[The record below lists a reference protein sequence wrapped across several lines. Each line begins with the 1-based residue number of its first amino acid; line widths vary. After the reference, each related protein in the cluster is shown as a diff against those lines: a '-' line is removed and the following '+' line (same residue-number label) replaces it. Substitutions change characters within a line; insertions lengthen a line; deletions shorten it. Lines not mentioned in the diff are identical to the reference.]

1 MASTTTSSPA
11 QAHRP
16 LALLV
21 LAARFLRAVGGVS
34 LLAGQTLR
42 SAVRGGFSGPWARR
56 ELLYQLEIVGIRS
69 LTIAILTAAFSSM
82 VMTVQFAVQMT
93 RFGVKE
99 YVSSVVSL
107 SLVRELGPALTA
119 LMVGGRV
126 GAGIAAELGSMR
138 VTEQVDAIRAMGAD
152 PVRKLVVPR
161 VAATTLALPLLTVFA
176 DILGVLGAMVVAR
189 VDSGVGMTLFLES
202 MLRSVALEDVMHGL
216 VKTVFFGFLLGII
229 ACYKGLSTTG
239 GTEGV
244 GRATT
249 ETVVITSLVTLCV
262 DFILTNLLLGFGL

>member
-1 MASTTTSSPA
+1 VASK
-11 QAHRP
+11 P
-16 LALLV
+16 LPSFFLMKYPQ
-21 LAARFLRAVGGVS
+21 RFLGALGGIS
-34 LLAGQTLR
+34 LLAGQTL
-42 SAVRGGFSGPWARR
+42 VGCFDRR
-56 ELLYQLEIVGIRS
+56 FAGKELVYQIESIGIRS
-69 LTIAILTAAFSSM
+69 IAIAVLTAVFSGM

-138 VTEQVDAIRAMGAD
+138 VTEQIDAIRAMGAD
-152 PVRKLVVPR
+152 PIRKLVVPR
-161 VAATTLALPLLTVFA
+161 VLAATIVLPLLTILA
-176 DILGVLGAMVVAR
+176 DILGVLGAMVAAR
-189 VDSGVGMTLFLES
+189 VGSDVGMTLFLQS
-202 MLRSVALEDVMHGL
+202 TLRSMTIEDFCHGL
-216 VKTVFFGFLLGII
+216 IKTVFFGFLLGVI
-229 ACYKGLSTTG
+229 ACYKGLATTG

-244 GRATT
+244 GRSTT
-249 ETVVITSLVTLCV
+249 QTVVITSLVTLCA

>member
-1 MASTTTSSPA
+1 MADPSRSL
-11 QAHRP
+11 
-16 LALLV
+16 LAMGQRFLGALGGASV
-21 LAARFLRAVGGVS
+21 LAAQILTRSIDRRFSGRS
-34 LLAGQTLR
+34 LAYQIESIGLR
-42 SAVRGGFSGPWARR
+42 SIPIAV
-56 ELLYQLEIVGIRS
+56 
-69 LTIAILTAAFSSM
+69 LTAVFSSM
-82 VMTVQFAVQMT
+82 VMTVQFAVQMA

-152 PVRKLVVPR
+152 PIRKLVVPR
-161 VAATTLALPLLTVFA
+161 VLATTIVLPLLTVLA
-176 DILGVLGAMVVAR
+176 DVLGVLGAMLIAR
-189 VDSGVGMTLFLES
+189 LSSDVGMRLFLES
-202 MLRSVALEDVMHGL
+202 TLRSVTLEDFLHGL
-216 VKTVFFGFLLGII
+216 IKTVFFGFFLGVI
-229 ACYKGLSTTG
+229 ACEKGLSTQG

-249 ETVVITSLVTLCV
+249 ETVVITSLVTLCS
-262 DFILTNLLLGFGL
+262 DFVLTNLLLGFGI

>member
-1 MASTTTSSPA
+1 MADNAPKA
-11 QAHRP
+11 PRQ
-16 LALLV
+16 LALVLLV
-21 LAARFLRAVGGVS
+21 ARFLRAVGGVS
-34 LLAGQTLR
+34 LLASETMR
-42 SAVRGGFSGPWARR
+42 CSFRGPFARR
-56 ELLYQLEIVGIRS
+56 EFVHQVETVGIQS

-99 YVSSVVSL
+99 YVGSVVSL

-161 VAATTLALPLLTVFA
+161 VLATTLALPLLTIFA
-176 DILGVLGAMVVAR
+176 DILGVFGAMVVAR
-189 VDSGVGMTLFLES
+189 LDSGVGMTLFLES
-202 MLRSVALEDVMHGL
+202 MLRSVTLEDFMHGL
-216 VKTVFFGFLLGII
+216 VKTVFFGFLLGVI
-229 ACYKGLSTTG
+229 ACYKGLSTSG

-262 DFILTNLLLGFGL
+262 DFVLTNLLLGFGL